1 MSQEYKRPTKIID
14 LPSGKKVEVIAY
26 FSKYE
31 TEKLASAMFDKQKIS
46 GEKLSGIGKEGG
58 AAFNGMEFELGALTM
73 ADGMAREM
81 AIKKLIDVDG
91 KEYEA
96 TIEAI
101 RDFLDEADGDVVTA
115 AINDANKKKPK
126 EGK

>member
-31 TEKLASAMFDKQKIS
+31 TEKLSSAMFDKQKVS
-46 GEKLSGIGKEGG
+46 GEKLSGMGKEAG
-58 AAFNGMEFELGALTM
+58 AVFNGMEFELGALTM

-91 KEYEA
+91 TEYEA
-96 TIEAI
+96 TVESI

-115 AINDANKKKPK
+115 AINEANKKKQNPG
-126 EGK
+126 E